1 MPYEII
7 EHTADVGLKA
17 WAPNLAELF
26 VSAAQGMTTII
37 LSGEIGGDEEIPI
50 SLAADSLE
58 MLFHDWLS
66 EINYLFLV
74 QGKVIREF
82 AIEITGTKLV
92 GICRGENYNPQRHL
106 ANTEIKAVTYH
117 QIIVGK
123 EKQQW
128 FAQVF
133 FDL

>member
-17 WAPNLAELF
+17 WAPTLAELF
-26 VSAAQGMTTII
+26 AIAAQGMTAIMI
-37 LSGEIGGDEEIPI
+37 AGEIGGNDQVSI
-50 SLAADSLE
+50 SLEADSLE
-58 MLFHDWLS
+58 ILLHEWLS

-74 QGKVIREF
+74 QEKVFHQF
-82 AIEITGTKLV
+82 AIEITDTRLT
-92 GICRGENYNPQRHL
+92 GICRGENYDPERHMG
-106 ANTEIKAVTYH
+106 NTEIKAVTYH
-117 QIIVGK
+117 QLLVSK

-128 FAQVF
+128 LAQVF